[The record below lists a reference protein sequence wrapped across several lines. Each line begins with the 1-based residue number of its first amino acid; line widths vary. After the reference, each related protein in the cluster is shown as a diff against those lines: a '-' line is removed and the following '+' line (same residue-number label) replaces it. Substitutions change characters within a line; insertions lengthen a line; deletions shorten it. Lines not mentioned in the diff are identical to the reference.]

1 MSDTLDDFVNKLQ
14 TEIDA
19 DALATYGQ
27 AAYERWKAPR
37 CMFAMADPD
46 AHGRVTGAYGDTLQI
61 YLKFA
66 DGRVG
71 EASFTTDGCGPSVI
85 CGAFAA
91 EAARGREPEGLA
103 DISGDTI
110 LEMAG
115 GLPADDRHC
124 AFLAAAALQ
133 AALDDYMGRQVK
145 QTP

>member
-1 MSDTLDDFVNKLQ
+1 MSDTLDDFVNQLQ

-27 AAYERWKAPR
+27 AAYDRWKAPR
-37 CMFAMADPD
+37 CMEAMADPD
-46 AHGRVTGAYGDTLQI
+46 GHGRVTGSCGDTMQI
-61 YLKFA
+61 YLKFK

-71 EASFTTDGCGPSVI
+71 KASFTTDGCGPSAI
-85 CGAFAA
+85 CGSFAA
-91 EAARGREPEGLA
+91 EAARDRTPEALA
-103 DISGDTI
+103 DITGETI

-145 QTP
+145 ASS